1 MHKTPWSQLAY
12 NVSEPRNGS
21 NFHQQVAV
29 AYGCSHFPFKLSR
42 KPPPDTST
50 LFSSSRRRQHSLT
63 ACAVRFVARP
73 KQTKT
78 INITIEGEKRRRRKK
93 ERKKGKCVAP
103 EPGLCVQAVQLPP
116 KQTKSGK
123 IKDWER
129 LIVAYS
135 RKVFGV
141 HTFSAPAPLPKSLLS
156 VLDSQESASIRFR
169 KRYSTATLFEAAGDI
184 VRQILWWLPT
194 DALSHVSIC
203 HSVRV

>member
-103 EPGLCVQAVQLPP
+103 EPGLCVCVCSSPQNKLKVAR
-116 KQTKSGK
+116 SK
-123 IKDWER
+123 I
-129 LIVAYS
+129 
-135 RKVFGV
+135 G
-141 HTFSAPAPLPKSLLS
+141 S
-156 VLDSQESASIRFR
+156 V
-169 KRYSTATLFEAAGDI
+169 
-184 VRQILWWLPT
+184 
-194 DALSHVSIC
+194 
-203 HSVRV
+203 

>member
-1 MHKTPWSQLAY
+1 M
-12 NVSEPRNGS
+12 
-21 NFHQQVAV
+21 
-29 AYGCSHFPFKLSR
+29 C
-42 KPPPDTST
+42 
-50 LFSSSRRRQHSLT
+50 
-63 ACAVRFVARP
+63 CAGAR
-73 KQTKT
+73 T
-78 INITIEGEKRRRRKK
+78 
-93 ERKKGKCVAP
+93 
-103 EPGLCVQAVQLPP
+103 LCVCAAPP

-184 VRQILWWLPT
+184 VRQIL
-194 DALSHVSIC
+194 
-203 HSVRV
+203 